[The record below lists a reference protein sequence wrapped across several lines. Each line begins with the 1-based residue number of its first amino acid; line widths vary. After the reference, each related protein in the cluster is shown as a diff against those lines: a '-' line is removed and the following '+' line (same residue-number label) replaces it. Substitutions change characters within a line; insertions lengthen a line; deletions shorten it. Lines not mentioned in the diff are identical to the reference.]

1 MAHTQP
7 TSVLLRQD
15 ASLHSLFPI
24 YPYASSCKSPLLLT
38 NTFSRSPA
46 SPASGGLSHVDG
58 SQHIQGI
65 ILHCS
70 LYLILFPTFYV
81 PYR

>member
-15 ASLHSLFPI
+15 TSLHSLFPI
-24 YPYASSCKSPLLLT
+24 YPYPGLCKSPLLLT
-38 NTFSRSPA
+38 NTFLRSPA
-46 SPASGGLSHVDG
+46 SPGGLSHVDS

-70 LYLILFPTFYV
+70 LYLILFPTFYA